1 MKHGCCLDKKCSPT
15 TCMELPTGKTCGDC
29 RSFQRCKGFL
39 GRTGQETSCDWFPRV
54 FRENQDNRIKELEI
68 AHVRYEAV
76 RKLNPVQF
84 TKLCQLNISSGI
96 AFDRLVDG
104 LAKGEFAL

>member
-1 MKHGCCLDKKCSPT
+1 MTNQQIFDLIVERSREACKK
-15 TCMELPTGKTCGDC
+15 G
-29 RSFQRCKGFL
+29 
-39 GRTGQETSCDWFPRV
+39 V
-54 FRENQDNRIKELEI
+54 DNEQHAAIVWAADLIKELEK

-84 TKLCQLNISSGI
+84 AKLCQLNISSGI

-104 LAKGEFAL
+104 LAKGEFVL